1 MRHLILTFIF
11 TIFTILARGGDIEV
25 KHAMHKATAYMM
37 DVASYNGGFVWN
49 YLPDYSRQW
58 GELEARR
65 TMVWLQSPST
75 PDVGEVLLDAYHATG
90 DEFYYENAVCVAR
103 CIMQGQLPC
112 GGWNYM
118 FDLEPED
125 SLLQWYN
132 TVGRQAWRLEEFQ
145 HYYGNATFDDGV
157 TKHCA
162 EFILRLYL
170 EKHDDAFLPS
180 LKKAI
185 DFVLESQY
193 ANGGWPQR
201 FPIMNDHPFKGKA
214 DYSPFVT
221 LNDNVMVDNIDF
233 LMQCYTSLGME
244 KLKEPILKAMNLLHD
259 LQQPKPLAGWAD
271 QYTPDDLKPAHARSY
286 EPRSVNTGTTMNMIL
301 KMMEFYKLTGDSRYL
316 DGVKDAID
324 FLESLKLPDELVA
337 KVRKMPLQEGEILVP
352 RFINPDNGRPLY
364 VHRKGGNVA
373 NGNYYTDENPEGTIA
388 HFSSFATVNPN
399 RLRDALQQCKRLFH
413 ADLVR
418 NSPLAAAAKS
428 GPKEYFY
435 DFSNRAGARL
445 PELDA
450 DDIASKLNDEGY
462 WPSTLR
468 QVSNSFKP
476 VPQTMNMESE
486 DDAYAQ
492 TMAGDEYD
500 TSPYENRNVK
510 GISTRTY
517 IHNMVAMINSLKP
530 RETTMSGLDPQR
542 FVSKVEGKPTAL
554 YVLRNSGMEAC
565 ITNYGAR
572 MVSLMVPNNKGQLED
587 VVLGFD
593 NIDDYHLRK
602 QNFGSVVGR
611 YVGRIKNASFT
622 LDGVSYDLQKTG
634 SNHISHGGYPGF
646 ADKVWEVEEKSD
658 STLCLKYVSP
668 DGENGFPGTLTVKVT
683 YTLANNAVTM
693 DFQAV
698 TDKPT
703 VLNLSNHHFF
713 NISGDLSSSVLK
725 QQLFIDGKYIATYD
739 KMKNLDGK
747 FMRVKNTPFD
757 FTSPKAIGTDIEIYD
772 EQMSITKGYDH
783 SFVLRHSRDK
793 KRPAA
798 TLYDEASGRML
809 EVFTTEPV
817 LHLYTA
823 NGLNGSMV
831 GKGGLA
837 YQKQTALCLETMH
850 LADSPNQ
857 SEFPPTVLRPGE
869 TYKSQTVFHF
879 VEKSPKKRNL
889 LGSILMYGGAA
900 SLTGLGIVGLFS
912 LVK

>member
-1 MRHLILTFIF
+1 MRHLILTFFF

-25 KHAMHKATAYMM
+25 KQAMHKATAYMM
-37 DVASYNGGFVWN
+37 DVASYNGGFVWS

-65 TMVWLQSPST
+65 TMVWLQPPST

-90 DEFYYENAVCVAR
+90 DEFYYDNAACVAR

-125 SLLQWYN
+125 SLTQWYE

-162 EFILRLYL
+162 EFILRMYL

-185 DFVLESQY
+185 DFVLQSQY

-201 FPIMNDHPFKGKA
+201 FPLMYDHPFKGKA
-214 DYSPFVT
+214 DYSSFVT

-244 KLKEPILKAMNLLHD
+244 NLKQPILKAMNLLRG

-286 EPRSVNTGTTMNMIL
+286 EPRSVNTGTTANMVL
-301 KMMEFYKLTGDSRYL
+301 KMMEFYKLTGDSKYL
-316 DGVKDAID
+316 DGIKDAID
-324 FLESLKLPDELVA
+324 FLESLKLPQELVT
-337 KVRKMPLQEGEILVP
+337 KVRRAPLQEGEILVP
-352 RFINPDNGRPLY
+352 RFINPDNGRPMY
-364 VHRKGGNVA
+364 VHRKGSNVA
-373 NGNYYTDENPEGTIA
+373 NGDYFTDENPEGTIA
-388 HFSSFATVNPN
+388 HYSSFVTVNPT
-399 RLRDALQQCKRLFH
+399 RLRDALQQCKRLYQ

-418 NSPLAAAAKS
+418 NSPLIAAAKE
-428 GPKEYFY
+428 GPKEYYY
-435 DFSNRAGARL
+435 DLNSRAGARL
-445 PELDA
+445 PVLDA
-450 DDIASKLNDEGY
+450 DEIASSLNAEGY
-462 WPSTLR
+462 WTSTLR
-468 QVSNSFKP
+468 QMSNPFKP
-476 VPQTMNMESE
+476 VPQTMSAESE
-486 DDAYAQ
+486 ENAYAQ
-492 TMAGDEYD
+492 TMVGDEYD
-500 TSPYENRNVK
+500 TSTYEDKNVK

-517 IHNMVAMINSLKP
+517 IYNMVAMINSLKQ
-530 RETTMSGLDPQR
+530 RETTLSGLDPKR
-542 FVSKVEGKPTAL
+542 FVSKVEGKATAL

-634 SNHISHGGYPGF
+634 GNHISHGGYPGF
-646 ADKVWEVEEKSD
+646 ADKVWEVEEKTD

-693 DFQAV
+693 DLQAV

-725 QQLFIDGKYIATYD
+725 QQLSIDGKYIATYD

-757 FTSPKAIGTDIEIYD
+757 FTSSKAIGADIEIYD

-783 SFVLRHSRDK
+783 SFVLRHKRDN

-798 TLYDEASGRML
+798 TLYDEASGRVL
-809 EVFTTEPV
+809 EVYTTEPV

-823 NGLNGSMV
+823 NGLNGNMV

-837 YQKQTALCLETMH
+837 YQKQTAVCLETMH

-879 VEKSPKKRNL
+879 AERPQKKRNL